1 MSAIDVKGDVSRKKM
16 YIALSGGMVALG
28 AAGFS
33 VPLFGFY
40 GGLSFVVMLFGT
52 LWYLQTQLESAIDS
66 IEIKIK
72 QE

>member
-1 MSAIDVKGDVSRKKM
+1 MASEDGKEEKSRKMM
-16 YIALSGGMVALG
+16 YVALAGGMIALGS
-28 AAGFS
+28 AGFA

-40 GGLSFVVMLFGT
+40 GGLSFVVMFFGF